1 MISTLSPFYT
11 GNLKSGLNLKL
22 LSCLWPAFQAFS
34 TAMFDFK
41 KRVEE
46 FLSLLSPIF
55 LCHEIN
61 DGGRSNTI
69 INKQLLPTL
78 KIRLYRNLDNGWLY
92 ILISHF
98 RVPQMKPHFKMR
110 PKCKTFF
117 VKMTFICVKSHFH
130 IKSFALTLVCKDR

>member
-55 LCHEIN
+55 PCHEIN

-78 KIRLYRNLDNGWLY
+78 KIRLHRSLDKGWLY
-92 ILISHF
+92 ILIGHF
-98 RVPQMKPHFKMR
+98 RVPQMKPHLR
-110 PKCKTFF
+110 PNEAKCKTFF
-117 VKMTFICVKSHFH
+117 VKMSFICIEVIFILKASH
-130 IKSFALTLVCKDR
+130 